1 MRNILKCRFKKFYL
15 ILVLISVFSIF
26 VIFYLSKFTLE
37 KLVEFNENLKYQ
49 RLNERGR
56 HSIPQ
61 IIGRYSLGSVLN
73 LSQDFLNTNNYNPV
87 EGEGEH
93 GSPVIIPSRDL
104 LTMQQLFQINRFN
117 LLASDRMSVN
127 RSLED
132 VRNNV

>member
-15 ILVLISVFSIF
+15 ILVLISVFSVF

-49 RLNERGR
+49 SRGR
-56 HSIPQ
+56 QIPQ
-61 IIGRYSLGSVLN
+61 IIGRYSLANVFN
-73 LSQDFLNTNNYNPV
+73 LSEEFLNTNNYNPID
-87 EGEGEH
+87 GEGEH
-93 GSPVIIPSRDL
+93 GNPVVIPSRDL
-104 LTMQQLFQINRFN
+104 LMMQQLFQINRFN